1 MFKEALRE
9 VVDGTDGGVAGLLM
23 GYDGI
28 PVDSFTRDDAELD
41 VQTVGMELSGALKEI
56 RRASEQ
62 LDAGGAKEVAIQAEK
77 LLTIIRMLNGE
88 YFVALAMKPDGNFG
102 KGRFLLRLAAPK
114 LLAALECCLL
124 YTSDAADE

>member
-77 LLTIIRMLNGE
+77 LLTIVRMLNNE
-88 YFVALAMKPDGNFG
+88 YFVALAMKPEGNYG

-114 LLAALECCLL
+114 LLAALE
-124 YTSDAADE
+124 

>member
-28 PVDSFTRDDAELD
+28 PVDSFTREDAELD

-56 RRASEQ
+56 RRAAEQ
-62 LDAGGAKEVAIQAEK
+62 LDAGGAREVAIQAEK
-77 LLTIIRMLNGE
+77 LLTIVRMLNNE
-88 YFVALAMKPDGNFG
+88 YFVALAMKPDGNYG

-114 LLAALECCLL
+114 LLAALE
-124 YTSDAADE
+124 

>member
-62 LDAGGAKEVAIQAEK
+62 LDAGGAREVAIQAEK
-77 LLTIIRMLNGE
+77 LLTIVRMLNNE
-88 YFVALAMKPDGNFG
+88 YFVALAMKPDGNYG

-114 LLAALECCLL
+114 LLAALE
-124 YTSDAADE
+124 

>member
-114 LLAALECCLL
+114 LLAALE
-124 YTSDAADE
+124 